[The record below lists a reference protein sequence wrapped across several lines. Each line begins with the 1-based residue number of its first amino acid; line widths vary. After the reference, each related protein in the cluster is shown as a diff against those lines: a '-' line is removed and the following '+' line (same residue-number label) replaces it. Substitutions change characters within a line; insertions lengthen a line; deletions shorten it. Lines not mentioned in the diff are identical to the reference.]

1 MNCKKPERITLS
13 ILKGLAKMLVTLIA
27 FPVVV
32 LLLLEGVALIFTDKI
47 PMLFGRLS
55 LLRITI
61 NPVLEA
67 LATFAS
73 NKQQDKTSPAS
84 TL

>member
-1 MNCKKPERITLS
+1 MNSKIPQ
-13 ILKGLAKMLVTLIA
+13 ILTMKILRGLAKLLVTLVA

-47 PMLFGRLS
+47 PMLFRRLS
-55 LLRITI
+55 LLRISI
-61 NPVLEA
+61 NPALEV

-73 NKQQDKTSPAS
+73 NKQQDKASPANIR
-84 TL
+84 

>member
-1 MNCKKPERITLS
+1 MNCKKPERITLR
-13 ILKGLAKMLVTLIA
+13 ILKGLANILVTLVA
-27 FPVVV
+27 LPVVA
-32 LLLLEGVALIFTDKI
+32 LLLMEGVALIFTDKI
-47 PMLFGRLS
+47 PMLFRRLS

-61 NPVLEA
+61 NPALEV

-84 TL
+84 IQ

>member
-47 PMLFGRLS
+47 PMLFRRLS